1 MYQVGHYG
9 AALLVYAPLGTAVAV
24 GGDEGLAIVGGL
36 VAVSLSTLPDF
47 DQRVPMLEHRGPTHT
62 VGFALLVGVLVAMA
76 AAVVVGQSTPFV
88 GLELLVF
95 AFAVGTLAIVSHLL
109 ADVITP
115 MGIRPFWPLSSRHY
129 TFDVTRAANPIANYA
144 LFGLGVSAVVVAVG
158 VVTAV
163 G

>member
-24 GGDEGLAIVGGL
+24 GGYEGLALIGGF
-36 VAVSLSTLPDF
+36 VTIALSTLPDF

-62 VGFALLVGVLVAMA
+62 VGFALLVGILVAAA
-76 AAVVVGQSTPFV
+76 AAVLVGQSAPFV
-88 GLELLVF
+88 GLGLIAF
-95 AFAVGTLAIVSHLL
+95 AFAVGTLAIISHLF

-115 MGIRPFWPLSSRHY
+115 MGVRPFWPLSGRHY
-129 TFDVTRAANPIANYA
+129 TLDVTRAANPIANYV
-144 LFGLGVSAVVVAVG
+144 LFGLGVGAVVCAVG
-158 VVTAV
+158 IVTMV